1 MELLK
6 NIKSAVNFEDR
17 YSDMEGS
24 EGGYSRK
31 ERKALD
37 RAKKSGA
44 SLRGYQ
50 EDRSE
55 YLDTVS
61 NERKR
66 FAGNVASTAVG
77 VGLGLMTGNPN
88 LVTSSLGSGMNYL
101 GGEMAENA
109 AGNDG
114 LNQQLGVQDFA
125 NMASPFLSA
134 IGHQQAKDGRTLEY
148 KAGGSLR
155 YNPRK
160 YDYIK
165 GNTFGF

>member
-66 FAGNVASTAVG
+66 FAGNVASTAGRSWFRSNDRESKFSNLFFRVG
-77 VGLGLMTGNPN
+77 HELLRWR
-88 LVTSSLGSGMNYL
+88 
-101 GGEMAENA
+101 
-109 AGNDG
+109 DG
-114 LNQQLGVQDFA
+114 
-125 NMASPFLSA
+125 
-134 IGHQQAKDGRTLEY
+134 
-148 KAGGSLR
+148 
-155 YNPRK
+155 
-160 YDYIK
+160 
-165 GNTFGF
+165 

>member
-1 MELLK
+1 
-6 NIKSAVNFEDR
+6 
-17 YSDMEGS
+17 
-24 EGGYSRK
+24 
-31 ERKALD
+31 
-37 RAKKSGA
+37 
-44 SLRGYQ
+44 
-50 EDRSE
+50 
-55 YLDTVS
+55 
-61 NERKR
+61 
-66 FAGNVASTAVG
+66 
-77 VGLGLMTGNPN
+77 
-88 LVTSSLGSGMNYL
+88 MNYL

-125 NMASPFLSA
+125 SMASPFLSA